1 MGNHANINFNLLLT
15 CIKNNNKNKKTTT
28 TTRMMFLVFLF
39 FLEKKSLNCP
49 NEDTSEETFIY
60 LPKIPIT
67 FQNFPTYT
75 SHPHHI
81 KLMERE
87 LYKVTT
93 KLRLLVL
100 GRWEKEKMGKMHALK
115 IVGESM
121 TCCRSCI

>member
-1 MGNHANINFNLLLT
+1 
-15 CIKNNNKNKKTTT
+15 
-28 TTRMMFLVFLF
+28 MFLVFLF

-49 NEDTSEETFIY
+49 NEETNEETFFY

-67 FQNFPTYT
+67 FQNFPTYI
-75 SHPHHI
+75 SLPNHI
-81 KLMERE
+81 RLMERE

-121 TCCRSCI
+121 SCCRSCI